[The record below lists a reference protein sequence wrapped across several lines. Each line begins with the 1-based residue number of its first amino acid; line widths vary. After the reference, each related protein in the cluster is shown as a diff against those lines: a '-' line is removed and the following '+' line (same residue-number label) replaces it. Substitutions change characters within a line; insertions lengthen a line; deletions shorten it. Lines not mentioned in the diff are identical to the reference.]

1 MFCLFKVPQARF
13 SACVAA
19 LTSPALFLA
28 VGVASARA
36 GTITTFAGNGTYTY
50 GGDGGPATAAA
61 LFEPHG
67 LGLGPNG
74 SMYITTWMD
83 ARVRHVLPNGT
94 MTTFAGTGKNGYDPA
109 GGPATSCRLALPTSV
124 VVDPRSGDVYISDDY
139 RIVKVVAN
147 GTTVAV
153 AGRYAQQGADDDGMP
168 ATAAALYSPYGLAI
182 NPAGHVVFTEDQ
194 HHRVRI
200 VVANGTLWT
209 IAGMGAQGYRGDGG
223 PATAA
228 QLYLPLDVAYDSAG
242 TLYIAD
248 FGNNRVRK
256 VNATT
261 GVITTFAGNG
271 SSAFGP
277 DGVPATST
285 SVMRPSGV
293 FVSRDGGLLIVEE
306 DHERVRKVLAN
317 GTITT
322 IAGTGHPGYSGDS
335 GPATAAALNSPT
347 RIVEDEHGNVFIVD
361 GYNNRVRKVTI

>member
-94 MTTFAGTGKNGYDPA
+94 MTTFAGTGENDYDPA

-293 FVSRDGGLLIVEE
+293 SAASAASSSLR
-306 DHERVRKVLAN
+306 RTTSACVRCSQMGPSPRSQEPATQDTAV
-317 GTITT
+317 
-322 IAGTGHPGYSGDS
+322 IAGPRRPPPSTRRHASS
-335 GPATAAALNSPT
+335 RMSTAMCSSSTDIITACA
-347 RIVEDEHGNVFIVD
+347 R
-361 GYNNRVRKVTI
+361 